1 MYKIN
6 MRKILTV
13 LLLVFCFLSVNAQKK
28 VVQRSRK
35 CVSSAKVVPS
45 QKAKAIHKKAKTIHN
60 KESHEDKTNAINGT
74 SYSSQ
79 TPQVYQQ
86 PVIPQY
92 SFGIYK
98 INKKLYIQNLKDN
111 VSAFIEYKRN
121 NYGWTIMQ
129 VREFHEAFNDFISAM
144 EEDGRLSTDE
154 FGTISDSK
162 GLLSNTDKYDYWY
175 DKHGNC
181 ITNDRYNSLKDKKK
195 KKYEQFEANRQV
207 VSFAQEIGKG
217 LIETLRKEHKL

>member
-1 MYKIN
+1 M
-6 MRKILTV
+6 
-13 LLLVFCFLSVNAQKK
+13 
-28 VVQRSRK
+28 
-35 CVSSAKVVPS
+35 
-45 QKAKAIHKKAKTIHN
+45 
-60 KESHEDKTNAINGT
+60 
-74 SYSSQ
+74 
-79 TPQVYQQ
+79 
-86 PVIPQY
+86 
-92 SFGIYK
+92 
-98 INKKLYIQNLKDN
+98 KDN

-121 NYGWTIMQ
+121 YYGWTIMQ

-195 KKYEQFEANRQV
+195 KKYEQFEANQQV
-207 VSFAQEIGKG
+207 ASFAKEIGKG
-217 LIETLRKEHKL
+217 LIEALRKEHKL